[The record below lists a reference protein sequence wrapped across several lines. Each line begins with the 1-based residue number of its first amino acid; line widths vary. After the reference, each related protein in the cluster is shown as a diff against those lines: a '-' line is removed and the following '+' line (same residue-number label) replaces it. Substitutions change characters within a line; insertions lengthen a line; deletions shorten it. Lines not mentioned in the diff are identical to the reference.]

1 MIGTGIWCIEAH
13 ASTETTP
20 ISGVDSFYI
29 PPFSPQQA
37 VCIFIR
43 FDCMARVKPAL
54 PVLMN
59 ALHACF
65 SISNGYMIAR
75 PLLKTC
81 QDFGI

>member
-43 FDCMARVKPAL
+43 FDCVW
-54 PVLMN
+54 
-59 ALHACF
+59 HASSLRCL
-65 SISNGYMIAR
+65 S
-75 PLLKTC
+75 L
-81 QDFGI
+81 